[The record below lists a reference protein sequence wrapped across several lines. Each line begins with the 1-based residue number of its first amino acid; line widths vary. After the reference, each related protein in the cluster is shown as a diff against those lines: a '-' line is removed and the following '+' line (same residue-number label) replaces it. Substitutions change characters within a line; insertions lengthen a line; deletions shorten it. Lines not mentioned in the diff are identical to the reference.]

1 VAARLKES
9 LLAIIE
15 LKELNFVMTGKQSKE
30 MYLENFIQTILMI
43 SKENNQDIREKTK
56 RTQNKDATLCIEEDC
71 I

>member
-1 VAARLKES
+1 MAARLKES

>member
-1 VAARLKES
+1 
-9 LLAIIE
+9 
-15 LKELNFVMTGKQSKE
+15 

>member
-43 SKENNQDIREKTK
+43 SKENNQDIREKNQK
-56 RTQNKDATLCIEEDC
+56 NSK
-71 I
+71 